1 MSKFDCTILNP
12 IEKPTFYR
20 HIFNEL
26 VSTSTLDLVVV
37 NENLTTKLSDFEVIE
52 VSGVV
57 GAETKQSYYHLPVSC
72 TFSFEHKINRQKPSF
87 HSSYLYEKADWS
99 KLINEIEKNLINS
112 QNESVDVDI
121 MNDKLL
127 SAIKFA
133 ADKFIPKTREP
144 KNREFNFPPNVVQL
158 LDNRNFWAHAFRSS
172 RSALFAKKYK
182 QAQLSANEAIAQ
194 YKRDNW

>member
-57 GAETKQSYYHLPVSC
+57 GGETKQSYYHLPVSC

-99 KLINEIEKNLINS
+99 KLINEIEKNQLFTEEKLSFEFEDKTRKFSMKNLFINCYVLDENELPNRYKLKELSQIIPNFNEKVNS
-112 QNESVDVDI
+112 QE
-121 MNDKLL
+121 
-127 SAIKFA
+127 
-133 ADKFIPKTREP
+133 
-144 KNREFNFPPNVVQL
+144 
-158 LDNRNFWAHAFRSS
+158 
-172 RSALFAKKYK
+172 LFLK
-182 QAQLSANEAIAQ
+182 
-194 YKRDNW
+194 